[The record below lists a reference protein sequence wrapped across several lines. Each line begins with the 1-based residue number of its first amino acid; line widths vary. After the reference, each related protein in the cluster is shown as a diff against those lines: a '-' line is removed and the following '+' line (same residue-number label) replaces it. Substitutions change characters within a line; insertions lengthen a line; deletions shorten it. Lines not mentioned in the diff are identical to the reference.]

1 MKVEFSINANGV
13 VTIIN
18 QDQETYIDVTKTTLP
33 FTIEVTAE
41 VPLIE
46 DMFNEPI
53 EEEIV

>member
-41 VPLIE
+41 VPIIE
-46 DMFNEPI
+46 DIFNEPI